1 MRQKMKNNNK
11 MTGINPTMLIIAT
24 YVNKHSHQEG
34 RDEKKKEGR
43 DAVIC
48 VYERQI

>member
-1 MRQKMKNNNK
+1 

-34 RDEKKKEGR
+34 RD
-43 DAVIC
+43 AVIC